1 MGNFGGVKI
10 QMKVEVLL
18 ATMFF
23 EQEDE
28 NFLELMN
35 IQTDIII
42 GNQCD
47 HNGNEVFTHNGNNV
61 TVLSRKERG
70 VGRNRN
76 TCLFYSDADII
87 LFADNDVRYYD
98 GYGDKIKGYYTT
110 HPDADMVIFNFREKR
125 DNEPIHDINTH
136 NKKAHLKDITKFG
149 TWAVTARR
157 ESVLKKRISFSLL
170 FGGGAK
176 YGCGEDSLFLIDC
189 CNMGLN
195 IYLSDETLGEVI
207 HKESTWYKGITEKY
221 VFDKGALFKAM
232 CPKMCKLFILRHVL
246 KHKKLYSQFGTVKDV
261 LKVMFKGAKDY
272 ELCRS
277 L

>member
-1 MGNFGGVKI
+1 
-10 QMKVEVLL
+10 MKVEVLL

-47 HNGNEVFTHNGNNV
+47 HNGNEIFTHNGNNV

-176 YGCGEDSLFLIDC
+176 YGCGEDSLFLTDC

-195 IYLSDETLGEVI
+195 IYLSN
-207 HKESTWYKGITEKY
+207 
-221 VFDKGALFKAM
+221 
-232 CPKMCKLFILRHVL
+232 
-246 KHKKLYSQFGTVKDV
+246 
-261 LKVMFKGAKDY
+261 
-272 ELCRS
+272 
-277 L
+277 

>member
-1 MGNFGGVKI
+1 
-10 QMKVEVLL
+10 MKVEVLL

-23 EQEDE
+23 EQEDK

-47 HNGNEVFTHNGNNV
+47 HNGNEIFTHNGNNV

-110 HPDADMVIFNFREKR
+110 HPDADMVIFNFKEKR

-149 TWAVTARR
+149 TWAVTAKR
-157 ESVLKKRISFSLL
+157 ESILKKRISFSLL

-176 YGCGEDSLFLIDC
+176 YGCGEDSLFLTDC
-189 CNMGLN
+189 CNKGLN

-221 VFDKGALFKAM
+221 VFDKGALFGAM
-232 CPKMCKLFILRHVL
+232 CPKMYKLFILRHVL
-246 KHKKLYSQFGTVKDV
+246 KHKELYSQFGNIKE
-261 LKVMFKGAKDY
+261 VMQIMYKGAEDY
-272 ELCRS
+272 KKSFVGEK
-277 L
+277 

>member
-1 MGNFGGVKI
+1 
-10 QMKVEVLL
+10 MKVEVLL

-28 NFLELMN
+28 SFLELMN
-35 IQTDIII
+35 VQTDIII

-47 HNGNEVFTHNGNNV
+47 HNGNEMFAHNGNNV

-76 TCLFYSDADII
+76 TCLFYSDADIV

-98 GYGDKIKGYYTT
+98 GYGEKIQDYYTT
-110 HPDADMVIFNFREKR
+110 HPDADIVIFNFKEKR
-125 DNEPIHDINTH
+125 DNEPIHDINTR
-136 NKKAHLKDITKFG
+136 NKKARLRDITRFG

-157 ESVLKKRISFSLL
+157 ESILNKRISFSLL

-176 YGCGEDSLFLIDC
+176 YGCGEDSLFLTDC

-195 IYLSDETLGEVI
+195 IYLCDETLGEVI

-232 CPKMCKLFILRHVL
+232 CPQMCKLFILRHVL
-246 KHKKLYSQFGTVKDV
+246 KHKKFYSQFGTVK
-261 LKVMFKGAKDY
+261 KVSRIMFKGANSYK
-272 ELCRS
+272 
-277 L
+277 

>member
-1 MGNFGGVKI
+1 MN
-10 QMKVEVLL
+10 VEVLL

-28 NFLELMN
+28 NFLEFMN
-35 IQTDIII
+35 IQTNIII

-47 HNGNEVFTHNGNNV
+47 HNGNEMFTHNGNNV

-125 DNEPIHDINTH
+125 DNEPMHDINTH

-176 YGCGEDSLFLIDC
+176 YGCGEDSLFLTDC

-195 IYLSDETLGEVI
+195 IYLSNETLGEVI

>member
-1 MGNFGGVKI
+1 MKI
-10 QMKVEVLL
+10 EVLL
-18 ATMFF
+18 ATMFY
-23 EQEDE
+23 EQEDA
-28 NFLELMN
+28 NFLDNMN

-47 HNGNEVFTHNGNNV
+47 KNRNEMFTYNGHNVI
-61 TVLSRKERG
+61 VLSRSERG

-98 GYGDKIKGYYTT
+98 GYGEKIEDFYRT
-110 HPDADMVIFNFREKR
+110 HPNADIVIFNFKEKR

-149 TWAVTARR
+149 TWAITAKR

-176 YGCGEDSLFLIDC
+176 YSCGEDSLFLRDC
-189 CNMGLN
+189 AKSGLK
-195 IYLSDETLGEVI
+195 IYLSDETLGEVV
-207 HKESTWYKGITEKY
+207 HKESTWFKGINEKY
-221 VFDKGALFKAM
+221 IFDKGALFSAM
-232 CPKMCKLFILRHVL
+232 CPKMYKLFIIRHIL
-246 KHKKLYSQFGTVKDV
+246 KYKKLYGQFGDFKKV
-261 LKVMFKGAKDY
+261 LRIMLKGAKHY
-272 ELCRS
+272 RV
-277 L
+277 